1 MFISDIINQFNNKGQ
16 IPFLTALWEERDTA
30 MMGDNP
36 VLTKP
41 CFDRNIKSGKP
52 KGTPE
57 AAALVFQGD
66 DDQAPLPVA
75 ITARK
80 GENSDNF

>member
-1 MFISDIINQFNNKGQ
+1 
-16 IPFLTALWEERDTA
+16 
-30 MMGDNP
+30 MGYNP

-41 CFDRNIKSGKP
+41 CFDRNIKSRKP

-57 AAALVFQGD
+57 AAVTIFQGD

-75 ITARK
+75 VTARK
-80 GENSDNF
+80 GENSENF